1 MKIKTILLT
10 GTSGFIGKI
19 FLKFILTKKYKVID
33 ILRSK
38 NRNNRSLNH
47 LRKKYKNSYKSIFF
61 KDENEINKKLR
72 KKKIDFFINFATL
85 YKNDHSHNEISKF
98 VESNIY
104 FPTIITDSIFLKIKK
119 IINFGTMMQH
129 SDGKTHS
136 PKNFYASTKSAFEM
150 ILNYYTSQNKKLN
163 QYNLKFYESFHEDD
177 VRKKLIP
184 TLIKNY
190 RQKKTTFI
198 NSKKLQLNIIHVND
212 IINAV
217 MIILQNNIKPGDY
230 CLRQRKNFKIN
241 YLISKINAK
250 LHKKLK
256 IKYRNEKILKF
267 KNSSLKILP
276 KWKPKSDILNKIQD
290 KFN

>member
-1 MKIKTILLT
+1 MKMMT
-10 GTSGFIGKI
+10 
-19 FLKFILTKKYKVID
+19 
-33 ILRSK
+33 
-38 NRNNRSLNH
+38 
-47 LRKKYKNSYKSIFF
+47 
-61 KDENEINKKLR
+61 EKKL
-72 KKKIDFFINFATL
+72 L
-85 YKNDHSHNEISKF
+85 
-98 VESNIY
+98 
-104 FPTIITDSIFLKIKK
+104 
-119 IINFGTMMQH
+119 
-129 SDGKTHS
+129 
-136 PKNFYASTKSAFEM
+136 
-150 ILNYYTSQNKKLN
+150 
-163 QYNLKFYESFHEDD
+163 
-177 VRKKLIP
+177 P

-230 CLRQRKNFKIN
+230 CLRQSKNFKIN

-267 KNSSLKILP
+267 KNSSLKMLP
-276 KWKPKSDILNKIQD
+276 KWKPKTDILNKIQN